1 MIQYYRFSLLALFLP
16 LLYLFIIILIYLY
29 TFFFVVDH
37 LAKYLAMRLALES
50 QEDTGQ

>member
-1 MIQYYRFSLLALFLP
+1 MIEYYYRFSVLALFLP
-16 LLYLFIIILIYLY
+16 LPTLFIYLFYY
-29 TFFFVVDH
+29 CVFVVDH